1 MLVYQRVSLGML
13 QMDRKVNIFLGVL
26 EMNRGEYI

>member
-13 QMDRKVNIFLGVL
+13 QMDRKVIIFLGVL

>member
-1 MLVYQRVSLGML
+1 MLVYQRVSIGML